1 MKVLLIGNGGREHAM
16 AWKICQSEL
25 LTKLYVASGNA
36 GTAQLAENINID
48 SENFTSIIEF
58 VRENEIDLVVIGPEV
73 PLAKGLSNKC
83 KENGIRCFGPSKI
96 ASQLESSKQ
105 FAKSIMNECGIPN
118 GRYVSITSVK
128 EAIASLDLFDLP
140 IVIKADG
147 LAAGKGVFICKS
159 KKEAESAITEI
170 LTKKIFGSSG
180 DTVIIEEF
188 LEGPEISIF
197 AFADGKSISPL
208 IGACDYKR
216 IGEGDTGPNTGGMG
230 AYSPAPFWNKSF
242 EKDISDNVFRK
253 IIDYMDLNYGGY
265 VGVLF
270 AGLIMTKEGPKVLEF
285 NCRLGDPETQVILP
299 LLETDLLNIMDH
311 CVNGTLESDF
321 VKWSAKSA
329 VTVVMA
335 SAGYPGTYNVGHRI
349 NGLDNLTHSDTIVF
363 HAGTKILDDKSIITN
378 GGRVLS
384 ITAVD
389 NSIEKARK
397 NVYKHLSKIQFEGF
411 YNRSDIA
418 LI

>member
-16 AWKICQSEL
+16 AWKICQSDL
-25 LTKLYVASGNA
+25 LTKLYVAPGNA

-48 SENFTSIIEF
+48 PEDFTSIIEF
-58 VRENEIDLVVIGPEV
+58 VHKNKIDLVVVGPEV
-73 PLAKGLSNKC
+73 PLAKGISDKC
-83 KENGIRCFGPSKI
+83 KENGIRCFGPSKV

-118 GRYVSITSVK
+118 GKSISVTSVNQ
-128 EAIASLDLFDLP
+128 AISSLDLFDLP
-140 IVIKADG
+140 VVIKADG
-147 LAAGKGVFICKS
+147 LAAGKGVFICNS
-159 KKEAESAITEI
+159 KKEATSAITEI
-170 LTKKIFGSSG
+170 LSKKIFGNSG
-180 DTVIIEEF
+180 DSLIIEEF
-188 LEGPEISIF
+188 LEGPEISVF

-242 EKDISDNVFRK
+242 EKDILDNVFRK

-285 NCRLGDPETQVILP
+285 NCRLGDPETQVVLP

-311 CVNGTLESDF
+311 CVKGTLKSEF
-321 VKWSAKSA
+321 VKWSGESA

-335 SAGYPGTYNVGHRI
+335 SSGYPGTYNVGHRI
-349 NGLDNLTHSDTIVF
+349 NGLGNLTHSDTIVF

-384 ITAVD
+384 VTAVAD
-389 NSIEKARK
+389 SIEKARR
-397 NVYKHLSKIQFEGF
+397 NVYSNLSEIQFEGF
-411 YNRSDIA
+411 YNRTDIA